1 MSLLGKT
8 LGVAIGYFGSNS
20 LLKKY
25 QFNKIIESCKP
36 GSARVQTDFF
46 IIKKWY
52 NPKAAV
58 YSMYASYNED
68 ADFDKTRSEFNR
80 TMHTRVPIG
89 YIYMIPG
96 LSSTTHIRI
105 ARQGKTY
112 FICNGTPLVK

>member
-52 NPKAAV
+52 NPKAA
-58 YSMYASYNED
+58 
-68 ADFDKTRSEFNR
+68 DFDKTRSEFNR